1 MKKKPASSSR
11 RWSWFH
17 EHRLG
22 CYITLLVVGLLIFG
36 NCFAHLPTETRAK
49 FGPFEVICESLG
61 ATTAGVTDTLGITG
75 HDASVEYAKEPPIEP
90 LPFGVPE
97 VADASKV
104 PGEVQILKRKGYWVG
119 YSPALRRP
127 VWAAYVIPVQRLLES
142 IPDRPSRFFRDKEV
156 KSSPVHEDYT
166 SSGYDRGHLAP
177 NYAIATYYGE
187 AAQKETF
194 LMTNIAPQEPELN
207 RGPWRILEAFVADD
221 LPARIGT
228 VWVIVCLVPG
238 SETLTTS
245 RRGDTHINIPEGFG
259 MILASVKENR
269 LYAIAVYM
277 PQDTK
282 ETKRPRYCFR
292 SIRWI
297 EERTGLNF
305 FSGLSQDRQ
314 DMLETIEVSRFWP
327 KWKLIK

>member
-1 MKKKPASSSR
+1 MG
-11 RWSWFH
+11 WFV
-17 EHRLG
+17 
-22 CYITLLVVGLLIFG
+22 TLLILGLLAFG

-49 FGPFEVICESLG
+49 FGPFELICESLG
-61 ATTAGVTDTLGITG
+61 ATTSGLTDTLGLTG

-104 PGEVQILKRKGYWVG
+104 PGEVQVLKRKGYWVG
-119 YSPALRRP
+119 YSPTLRRP
-127 VWAAYVIPVQRLLES
+127 VWAAYVIPVGRILES

-156 KSSPVHEDYT
+156 PASPVHEDYT

-177 NYAIATYYGE
+177 NYAIATYYGA

-221 LPARIGT
+221 LPERIGT

-238 SETLTTS
+238 TETLTTA

-259 MILASVKENR
+259 MILASVKQNR

-297 EERTGLNF
+297 EEQTGLNF

-314 DMLETIEVSRFWP
+314 DTLETVEVSRFWP